1 MKQTARSSC
10 TTANHPYATLV
21 SKRPTNK
28 HNENGSIS
36 TDQSAEFDAKQS
48 CCCQKETYAAV
59 AAKTSA
65 LLAFVNSPI
74 DAAKRNVKR
83 PSKIRRR

>member
-36 TDQSAEFDAKQS
+36 TDQSVGVDTKQN
-48 CCCQKETYAAV
+48 CFQKETYAAV

-65 LLAFVNSPI
+65 LLAFVNNPI